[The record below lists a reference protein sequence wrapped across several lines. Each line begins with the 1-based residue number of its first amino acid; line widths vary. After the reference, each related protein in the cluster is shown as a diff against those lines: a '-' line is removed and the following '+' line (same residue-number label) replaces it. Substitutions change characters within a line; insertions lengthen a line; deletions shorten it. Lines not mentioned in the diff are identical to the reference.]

1 MNAFE
6 WVTPKDLKGA
16 VAALRGDKAKA
27 LAGGMDL
34 LCEMKEGLVE
44 PSHVVNLKSIA
55 GLNEVSGRDDLR
67 IGALVTLAELAD
79 SERVRS
85 QYRAVADA
93 ALSVG
98 SPQIRNVGTVGGNLC
113 QRPRC
118 WYYRDAGIE
127 CLKKGG
133 DECYAEN
140 GENEYHA
147 ILGGGPCHIVHPSDL
162 APALIAMDAKVEI
175 QGTSSRSL
183 PLLEFFVLPAVNW
196 GKENVLERGEIVTA
210 VTLPKSTAGWKSAYY
225 KFRERESFDW
235 ALASAAVALRMSG
248 DTVQES
254 RIVLGGVA
262 PVPWRSKEAEAA
274 LNGKSLSQAVA
285 ETAGKAAVRGAKPLK
300 HNGYKVRL
308 AANVVRIALLRAA
321 GLEEA

>member
-16 VAALRGDKAKA
+16 VSALSGDSAKV
-27 LAGGMDL
+27 LAGGIDL
-34 LCEMKEGLVE
+34 LCEMKEGLVT

-55 GLNEVSGRDDLR
+55 GLNQMVGRDDLR
-67 IGALVTLAELAD
+67 IGALVTLTELAE
-79 SERVRS
+79 SEPVRS
-85 QYRAVADA
+85 QYKAVAEA

-118 WYYRDAGIE
+118 WYYRDVAIE

-133 DECYAEN
+133 DRCFAED

-162 APALIAMDAKVEI
+162 APALIAFDAKVEI
-175 QGTSSRSL
+175 QGTSARSL
-183 PLLEFFVLPAVNW
+183 PLLDFFVLPAVNW
-196 GKENVLERGEIVTA
+196 GQENVLAPNEIVTA
-210 VTLPKSTAGWKSAYY
+210 VTLPKATAGWKSAYY

-235 ALASAAVALRMSG
+235 ALASAAVTLRMSG
-248 DTVQES
+248 NTVQDC
-254 RIVLGGVA
+254 RVVLGGVA
-262 PVPWRSKEAEAA
+262 PIPWRSKEAESA
-274 LNGKSLSQAVA
+274 LKGKTISPALA
-285 ETAGKAAVRGAKPLK
+285 EAAGKAAVAGAKPLK

>member
-6 WVTPKDLKGA
+6 WVTPNDVKGA
-16 VAALRGDKAKA
+16 VSALGGEKAKV
-27 LAGGMDL
+27 LAGGIDL
-34 LCEMKEGLVE
+34 LCEMKEGLVA
-44 PSHVVNLKSIA
+44 PSRVVNLKTIA
-55 GLNEVSGRDDLR
+55 GLNEITGRDDLK

-79 SERVRS
+79 SERIKS
-85 QYRAVADA
+85 QYKAVAEA
-93 ALSVG
+93 AQSVG

-118 WYYRDAGIE
+118 WYYRDVAIE

-133 DECYAEN
+133 DICYAED

-162 APALIAMDAKVEI
+162 APALIAFDAKLEI
-175 QGTSSRSL
+175 QGASARTHSL
-183 PLLEFFVLPAVNW
+183 LDFFVLPSANW
-196 GKENVLERGEIVTA
+196 GQENVLEANEIVTA
-210 VTLPKSTAGWKSAYY
+210 VTLPRTTAGWRSAYY

-235 ALASAAVALRMSG
+235 ALASAAVALRVSG
-248 DTVQES
+248 NTVQDC

-262 PVPWRSKEAEAA
+262 PIPWRSKEAEAA
-274 LNGKSLSQAVA
+274 LKGKTISPATAEAV
-285 ETAGKAAVRGAKPLK
+285 GQAAVTGAKPLK

-308 AANVVRIALLRAA
+308 AANVVRIALLRAV